1 MTLNKS
7 KLSIA
12 LFVIALA
19 FVGVNVKAET
29 GSSNI
34 NETRKEVR
42 GEMRDNRK
50 EIKDTYKV
58 EIGEIKTKM
67 KDDRKDVKNAS
78 STEMKKQY
86 ILSNKES
93 MENFKNTRKEMIT
106 KMKSDLFQ
114 TRANALVKQLNMSLE
129 NLTRI
134 RTNLS
139 DVIAKQES
147 LGKTMTEAKAA
158 LVIADA
164 KIAQAKASV
173 ASLSTI
179 VPTTTT
185 ASTTDTDLT
194 KPRQVGDAAIKAV
207 KEARDALKEVAKAL
221 RPNSSTASTTPVI
234 K

>member
-7 KLSIA
+7 KISIA
-12 LFVIALA
+12 LFVVALA
-19 FVGVNVKAET
+19 FVGVNVQAET
-29 GSSNI
+29 GSSSAS
-34 NETRKEVR
+34 
-42 GEMRDNRK
+42 DARK

-58 EIGEIKTKM
+58 ELGEIRSKM
-67 KDDRKDVKNAS
+67 KEERKDVKSAS
-78 STEMKKQY
+78 TTEMKKQY

-93 MENFKNTRKEMIT
+93 MENFKNTRKEMVT

-139 DVIAKQES
+139 DIITKQES

-179 VPTTTT
+179 VPATTT

-194 KPRQVGDAAIKAV
+194 KPRQLGDAAIKAI
-207 KEARDALKEVAKAL
+207 KEARDALKEVARAL

-234 K
+234 